1 MHGDDYMDF
10 ELEADAVE
18 DQPKVL
24 LIDDDQFIHD
34 LVGEALD
41 ECCSV
46 ISVETGEDALMAS
59 KVWKPD
65 LIVVDVEMPGVGGYE
80 TCRRFKSMDETAGT
94 PVVFLSGH
102 DQIEDRLK
110 GYEAGGDDYLTKPF
124 EPQELKAKVLHLL
137 ARATQRGELKSMAD
151 FATSTAMTAMT
162 SMGEMGVLLEALKNF
177 NACTDYQS
185 LADAL
190 VAGSAMY
197 DLQGVAQIRTPEGK
211 LSKTAIGEATPLEE
225 SVIDHLATMERIM
238 QFQNRM
244 SITYEHVSLL
254 IKNMPVDDEDRCGRL
269 RDHLAMLAEG
279 ADVRL
284 RGLMS
289 TRESSRRG
297 EVIEHVLARISDALR
312 AIDHDQ
318 RQCRVKTSLA
328 LDEALRVFDR
338 ALLSVALTDQQ
349 DDYLSATIKQ
359 GMDSIIDS
367 QSNEIDIQDRLTGM
381 VAELQ
386 SAMAK

>member
-1 MHGDDYMDF
+1 MDF
-10 ELEADAVE
+10 ELED
-18 DQPKVL
+18 DGTDSSPKVL
-24 LIDDDQFIHD
+24 LIDDEPFIHD
-34 LVGEALD
+34 LVSEALD
-41 ECCSV
+41 EYCSV
-46 ISVETGEDALMAS
+46 ISVETGEDGLMAN

-65 LIVVDVEMPGVGGYE
+65 LIIVDVEMPGVGGYE

-94 PVVFLSGH
+94 PVIFLSGH
-102 DQIEDRLK
+102 DLIEDRLK

-137 ARATQRGELKSMAD
+137 DRSAQRGELKSMAD

-185 LADAL
+185 LVDAL
-190 VAGSAMY
+190 VASLSMY
-197 DLQGVAQIRTPEGK
+197 ELQGVAQIRTPEGR
-211 LSKTAIGEATPLEE
+211 LSKTAAGDATPLEE
-225 SVIDHLATMERIM
+225 SVIDHLAAMERIM
-238 QFQNRM
+238 QFQSRL
-244 SITYEHVSLL
+244 SISYENVSLL
-254 IKNMPVDDEDRCGRL
+254 VKNMPVDDEDRCGRL

-318 RQCRVKTSLA
+318 RQSRVKTSMA
-328 LDEALRVFDR
+328 LNEAMQVFDR

-367 QSNEIDIQDRLTGM
+367 QSIEIDIQNRLTSM
-381 VAELQ
+381 ITELQ

>member
-1 MHGDDYMDF
+1 MDF
-10 ELEADAVE
+10 ELEDDAV
-18 DQPKVL
+18 DSSPKVL
-24 LIDDDQFIHD
+24 LIDDEPFIHD
-34 LVGEALD
+34 LVSESLD
-41 ECCSV
+41 EYCSV
-46 ISVETGEDALMAS
+46 ISVETGEDGLMAS

-65 LIVVDVEMPGVGGYE
+65 LIIVDVEMPGVGGYE
-80 TCRRFKSMDETAGT
+80 TCRRFKSMDETAAT
-94 PVVFLSGH
+94 PVIFLSGH
-102 DQIEDRLK
+102 DLIDDRLK

-137 ARATQRGELKSMAD
+137 ARSAQRGELKSMAD

-177 NACTDYQS
+177 NACADYQS
-185 LADAL
+185 LAEAL
-190 VAGSAMY
+190 VAGLSMY
-197 DLQGVAQIRTPEGK
+197 ELQGVAQIRTPEGK
-211 LSKTAIGEATPLEE
+211 LSKTAAGEATPLEE
-225 SVIDHLATMERIM
+225 SVIDHLAAMERIM
-238 QFQNRM
+238 QFQNRL
-244 SITYEHVSLL
+244 SISYEHVSLL
-254 IKNMPVDDEDRCGRL
+254 IKNMPVDDEDCCGRL

-318 RQCRVKTSLA
+318 RQSRVKTSLA
-328 LDEALRVFDR
+328 LDEALRSFDR
-338 ALLSVALTDQQ
+338 ALLGVVLSDEQ
-349 DDYLSATIKQ
+349 DAYLSATIKR

-367 QSNEIDIQDRLTGM
+367 QSNEIDIQDRLTSM
-381 VAELQ
+381 ITELQ

>member
-1 MHGDDYMDF
+1 MF
-10 ELEADAVE
+10 RPSLEVDTFE

-59 KVWKPD
+59 KAWKPD
-65 LIVVDVEMPGVGGYE
+65 LIIVDVEMPGVGGYE

-94 PVVFLSGH
+94 PVIFLSGH

-124 EPQELKAKVLHLL
+124 DPLELKAKVLHLL
-137 ARATQRGELKSMAD
+137 ARSAQRGELKSMAD

-185 LADAL
+185 LAEAV
-190 VAGSAMY
+190 VAGLSMY
-197 DLQGVAQIRTPEGK
+197 DLQGVAQIRTPDGK

-225 SVIDHLATMERIM
+225 SVIDHLASMERIM
-238 QFQNRM
+238 QFQSRM
-244 SITYEHVSLL
+244 SINYEHVSLL
-254 IKNMPVDDEDRCGRL
+254 IKNMPVDDDDRCGRL

-328 LDEALRVFDR
+328 LNDAMQVFDR

-349 DDYLSATIKQ
+349 DDYLSATIRL

-381 VAELQ
+381 IAELQ
-386 SAMAK
+386 SAVAK

>member
-1 MHGDDYMDF
+1 MDF
-10 ELEADAVE
+10 ELDTDTV
-18 DQPKVL
+18 DDRPKVL
-24 LIDDDQFIHD
+24 LIDDEPFIHD

-59 KVWKPD
+59 KVWQPD
-65 LIVVDVEMPGVGGYE
+65 LIIVDVEMPGVGGYE
-80 TCRRFKSMDETAGT
+80 TCRRFKSIDETAGT

-102 DQIEDRLK
+102 DLIDDRLK

-124 EPQELKAKVLHLL
+124 APQELKAKVQHLL
-137 ARATQRGELKSMAD
+137 ARASQRGELKSMAD

-177 NACTDYQS
+177 NACADYPA

-190 VAGSAMY
+190 VASLSMY
-197 DLQGVAQIRTPEGK
+197 DLQGVVQLRAPEGK
-211 LSKTAIGEATPLEE
+211 ISRTAAGEATPLEA
-225 SVIDHLATMERIM
+225 SVIDHLAAMERIM
-238 QFQNRM
+238 QFQTRL
-244 SITYEHVSLL
+244 SITCENVSLL
-254 IKNMPVDDEDRCGRL
+254 VKNMPVDDEDRCGRL

-284 RGLMS
+284 RGLTT

-312 AIDHDQ
+312 AIDRDQ
-318 RQCRVKTSLA
+318 RQQRIKTSLA
-328 LDEALRVFDR
+328 LDDALRAFDR
-338 ALLSVALTDQQ
+338 ALLSVALSDEQ
-349 DDYLSATIKQ
+349 DAYLSATIKQ
-359 GMDSIIDS
+359 GINRIVDS
-367 QSNEIDIQDRLTGM
+367 QSNEIDIQDRLTSM
-381 VAELQ
+381 IAELQ

>member
-1 MHGDDYMDF
+1 MDF
-10 ELEADAVE
+10 ELEADTLE
-18 DQPKVL
+18 DNPKVL
-24 LIDDDQFIHD
+24 LIDDEPFIHD

-46 ISVETGEDALMAS
+46 ISVETGEDAMMAS
-59 KVWKPD
+59 RVWKPD
-65 LIVVDVEMPGVGGYE
+65 LIIVDVEMPGVGGYE
-80 TCRRFKSMDETAGT
+80 TCRRFKSMDETAGA
-94 PVVFLSGH
+94 PVIFLSGH

-137 ARATQRGELKSMAD
+137 ARSVQRGELKSMAD

-162 SMGEMGVLLEALKNF
+162 SMGEMGVLLEVLKNF
-177 NACTDYQS
+177 NACADYRS
-185 LADAL
+185 LAEAV
-190 VAGSAMY
+190 VAGLSMY
-197 DLQGVAQIRTPEGK
+197 DLQGVVQIRTPEGK
-211 LSKTAIGEATPLEE
+211 LSKTAAGEATPLEA
-225 SVIDHLATMERIM
+225 SVIDHLAAMERIM
-238 QFQNRM
+238 QFQSRL
-244 SITYEHVSLL
+244 SISYEHVTVLVN
-254 IKNMPVDDEDRCGRL
+254 NMPVDDGDRCGRL

-289 TRESSRRG
+289 TRESGRRG
-297 EVIEHVLARISDALR
+297 EAIEHVLARISEALR

-318 RQCRVKTSLA
+318 RQCRIKTSLA
-328 LDEALRVFDR
+328 LNEAMQVFDR
-338 ALLSVALTDQQ
+338 ALLSVALTDRQ

-359 GMDSIIDS
+359 GMDSVVDS

-381 VAELQ
+381 ITELQ

>member
-1 MHGDDYMDF
+1 MMDF
-10 ELEADAVE
+10 ELDADAV
-18 DQPKVL
+18 DDRPKVL

-41 ECCSV
+41 ECSSV

-59 KVWKPD
+59 KVWQPD
-65 LIVVDVEMPGVGGYE
+65 LIIVDVEMPGVGGYE
-80 TCRRFKSMDETAGT
+80 TCRRFKSIDETAGT
-94 PVVFLSGH
+94 PVIFLSGH
-102 DQIEDRLK
+102 DLIDDRLK
-110 GYEAGGDDYLTKPF
+110 GYEVGGDDYLTKPF
-124 EPQELKAKVLHLL
+124 APQELKAKVLHLL
-137 ARATQRGELKSMAD
+137 ARASQRGELKSMAD

-177 NACTDYQS
+177 NACADYPS

-190 VAGSAMY
+190 VAGLSMY
-197 DLQGVAQIRTPEGK
+197 ELQGVVQLRTPEGRI
-211 LSKTAIGEATPLEE
+211 SRTAAGEATPLET
-225 SVIDHLATMERIM
+225 SVIDHLAAMERIM
-238 QFQNRM
+238 QFQTRL
-244 SITYEHVSLL
+244 SITYENVSLL
-254 IKNMPVDDEDRCGRL
+254 VKNMPVDDEDRCGRL

-284 RGLMS
+284 RGLMT

-318 RQCRVKTSLA
+318 RQCRIKTSLA
-328 LDEALRVFDR
+328 LDEALRAFDR
-338 ALLSVALTDQQ
+338 ALLGVALSDEQ
-349 DDYLSATIKQ
+349 DAFLSATIKQ
-359 GMDSIIDS
+359 GIDRIINS
-367 QSNEIDIQDRLTGM
+367 QSNEIDIQDRLTTM
-381 VAELQ
+381 ITELQ

>member
-1 MHGDDYMDF
+1 MHGDGHMDF
-10 ELEADAVE
+10 ELDADTAE
-18 DQPKVL
+18 DSPKVL
-24 LIDDDQFIHD
+24 LIDDDPFIHD

-41 ECCSV
+41 ECSSV

-65 LIVVDVEMPGVGGYE
+65 LIIVDVEMPGVGGYE
-80 TCRRFKSMDETAGT
+80 TCRRFKSIDETAGT
-94 PVVFLSGH
+94 PVIFLSGH
-102 DQIEDRLK
+102 DLIDDRLK

-124 EPQELKAKVLHLL
+124 APQELKAKVLHLL
-137 ARATQRGELKSMAD
+137 ARASQRGELKSMAD

-177 NACTDYQS
+177 NACADYPS

-190 VAGSAMY
+190 VAGLSMY
-197 DLQGVAQIRTPEGK
+197 DLQGVVQLRTPEGK
-211 LSKTAIGEATPLEE
+211 ISRTAAGEATPLEA
-225 SVIDHLATMERIM
+225 SVVDHLAAMERIM
-238 QFQNRM
+238 QFQTRL

-254 IKNMPVDDEDRCGRL
+254 VKNMPVDDEDRCGRL

-284 RGLMS
+284 RGLMT

-318 RQCRVKTSLA
+318 RQCRIKTSLA
-328 LDEALRVFDR
+328 LDEALRAFDR
-338 ALLSVALTDQQ
+338 ALLSVALSDEQ
-349 DDYLSATIKQ
+349 DAYLSATIKQ
-359 GMDSIIDS
+359 GIDSIINS
-367 QSNEIDIQDRLTGM
+367 QSNEIDIQDRLTSM
-381 VAELQ
+381 ITELQ
-386 SAMAK
+386 SAMKK

>member
-1 MHGDDYMDF
+1 MMDF
-10 ELEADAVE
+10 ELDADTV
-18 DQPKVL
+18 DDRPKVL
-24 LIDDDQFIHD
+24 LIDDEPFIHD

-59 KVWKPD
+59 KVWQPD
-65 LIVVDVEMPGVGGYE
+65 LIIVDVEMPGVGGYE
-80 TCRRFKSMDETAGT
+80 TCRRFKSIDETAGT
-94 PVVFLSGH
+94 PVIFLSGH
-102 DQIEDRLK
+102 DLIDDRLK

-124 EPQELKAKVLHLL
+124 APQELKAKVLHLL
-137 ARATQRGELKSMAD
+137 VRASQRGELKSMAD

-177 NACTDYQS
+177 NACADYPN

-190 VAGSAMY
+190 VASLSMY
-197 DLQGVAQIRTPEGK
+197 DLQGVVQLRTPEGK
-211 LSKTAIGEATPLEE
+211 ISRTAAGEATPLEV
-225 SVIDHLATMERIM
+225 SVIDHLAAMERIM
-238 QFQNRM
+238 QFQTRL
-244 SITYEHVSLL
+244 SITYENVSLL
-254 IKNMPVDDEDRCGRL
+254 VKNMPVDDEDRCGRL

-284 RGLMS
+284 RGLTT

-318 RQCRVKTSLA
+318 RQQRIKTSLA
-328 LDEALRVFDR
+328 LDEALRAFDR
-338 ALLSVALTDQQ
+338 ALLSVALSDEQ
-349 DDYLSATIKQ
+349 DAYLSATIKQ
-359 GMDSIIDS
+359 GINSIVDS
-367 QSNEIDIQDRLTGM
+367 QSNEIDIQDRLTSM
-381 VAELQ
+381 IFELQ